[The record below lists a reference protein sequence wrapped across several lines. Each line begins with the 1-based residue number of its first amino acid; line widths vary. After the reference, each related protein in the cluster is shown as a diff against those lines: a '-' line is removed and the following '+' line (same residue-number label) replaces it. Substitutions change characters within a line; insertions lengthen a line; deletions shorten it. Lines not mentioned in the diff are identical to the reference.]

1 MGAMALKFKIREL
14 IDQKSKAE
22 GRKITQKEV
31 AQAADIDPAVLS
43 RYANGFTNSF
53 QGEVVE
59 KLMDYFEVSLDE
71 LIYRDKIS

>member
-1 MGAMALKFKIREL
+1 MALKFKIKEL
-14 IDQKSKAE
+14 IQTKSKVE

-31 AQAADIDPAVLS
+31 AEAADIDPAVLS

-59 KLMDYFEVSLDE
+59 KLMDYFNVGFDE
-71 LIYRDKIS
+71 LIYRDKSS

>member
-1 MGAMALKFKIREL
+1 MKFKIKEL
-14 IDQKSKAE
+14 IEAKSKVE

-31 AQAADIDPAVLS
+31 AQAADVDPAVLS

-59 KLMDYFEVSLDE
+59 RLMDYFEVGFDE
-71 LIYRDKIS
+71 LIYRDKGS